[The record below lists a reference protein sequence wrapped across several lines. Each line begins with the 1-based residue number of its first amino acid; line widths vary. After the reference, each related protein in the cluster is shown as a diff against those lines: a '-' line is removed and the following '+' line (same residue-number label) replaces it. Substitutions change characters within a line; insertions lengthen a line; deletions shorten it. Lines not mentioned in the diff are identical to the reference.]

1 MLLKNYD
8 NVILLVF
15 LKILTYRSLTN
26 IWVQA
31 HFEEALTARH
41 RGSDSKKLVIKG
53 VRGKGVNE
61 KLSEEALVTLSS
73 RVKMQ
78 VTFLTVLIVIR
89 LMNYYFI
96 NHSTFT
102 LWFVIPI
109 D

>member
-1 MLLKNYD
+1 MFWGLNKEQPT
-8 NVILLVF
+8 IISMLVF
-15 LKILTYRSLTN
+15 FLILTYRSLTK

-41 RGSDSKKLVIKG
+41 RGSDSKKLVTKG

-78 VTFLTVLIVIR
+78 VLF
-89 LMNYYFI
+89 
-96 NHSTFT
+96 
-102 LWFVIPI
+102 
-109 D
+109 